1 MFINNL
7 KVIKEIPVEFEN
19 LVILESTLGLSERED
34 HNIVWTIEELEPDN
48 TVYLK
53 FSADIQVETK
63 EAVNTGHVK
72 ITYDTSSSLTEDFSV
87 EEFKAYTRN
96 RFTIDQIERDE
107 EPGVWDC
114 NLTVINPSEFLIEL
128 YETDVHEA
136 DKLDEYLVGIDS
148 ETPIEIP
155 AGDEW
160 LSPVFLIESEEYP
173 QLKKEIS
180 FQVAHELNSELKG
193 EIEVGDVDLVLASIF
208 GELIYEEE
216 GKEVVK
222 VPTFKESTINTI
234 LKIKNDGS
242 APLNEVSWQQRYF
255 NDKFQP
261 PSANEIVYL
270 KDGEEVPI
278 TEEKVTLEDGVFRI
292 SFKDLKDSDQGMFEE
307 DSEYEFQYPLH
318 VVNPSRDATFDSEV
332 VINGNTYPRS
342 KELEYIPKA
351 EETPSIEAVHIRRK
365 YRVGKEVVPAG
376 EFGEY
381 KIILEIINRGN
392 MPLEN
397 IFVKD
402 KVPDSFERENFSMEP
417 EIIDLDGEDILKWTI
432 EELDVD
438 SKVEI
443 IYDIKGTG
451 DYHPPGSGTILL
463 NYTIFPLF

>member
-242 APLNEVSWQQRYF
+242 APLNEV
-255 NDKFQP
+255 
-261 PSANEIVYL
+261 IL
-270 KDGEEVPI
+270 
-278 TEEKVTLEDGVFRI
+278 
-292 SFKDLKDSDQGMFEE
+292 
-307 DSEYEFQYPLH
+307 
-318 VVNPSRDATFDSEV
+318 AT
-332 VINGNTYPRS
+332 
-342 KELEYIPKA
+342 
-351 EETPSIEAVHIRRK
+351 
-365 YRVGKEVVPAG
+365 
-376 EFGEY
+376 
-381 KIILEIINRGN
+381 KI
-392 MPLEN
+392 
-397 IFVKD
+397 F
-402 KVPDSFERENFSMEP
+402 
-417 EIIDLDGEDILKWTI
+417 
-432 EELDVD
+432 
-438 SKVEI
+438 
-443 IYDIKGTG
+443 
-451 DYHPPGSGTILL
+451 
-463 NYTIFPLF
+463 